1 MPLIVK
7 WQGSKIPSPKSP
19 VSLLHMTLTVGSP
32 TMPELTS
39 TVVNPSPVKPVVIK
53 TKPTEKAKTTAK
65 TTTEEKAKEKEMP
78 NTVVVYLLNNDD
90 IPIHDDEVTVL
101 P

>member
-1 MPLIVK
+1 
-7 WQGSKIPSPKSP
+7 
-19 VSLLHMTLTVGSP
+19 
-32 TMPELTS
+32 MPELTS

-53 TKPTEKAKTTAK
+53 TKTTEKAKPTVKTTAK
-65 TTTEEKAKEKEMP
+65 TTTEEKAKEMP